1 LKGFIAKLRS
11 VASKYS
17 FIFKTVFESSKWI
30 FVAAIFLV
38 LVPALIPIATSKIL
52 RDVVSLIESV
62 IASAAKTSYVKLLF
76 PVFAY
81 VLVAALRNL
90 VMSCWVIICRLT
102 GLSLTYNIQSKI
114 AAKIKSTPYYMFYD
128 QSFQNLYANV
138 IRKSDHEPLEIVY
151 STISLC
157 SELLQIA
164 ILSTVVAC
172 LRPWILPLLIICFL
186 PSVICQLKIQKE
198 NVNVWKSQTQ
208 NYRHASYCFDQVTS
222 QKTSKEIRLFNL
234 FNYFERGRK
243 KAFLDNIKA
252 WRQFGKKEL
261 LTTTV
266 SQFFSKAGIFVVIAW
281 LFIKTIQK
289 EYSVPDFIF
298 YFSIIFSFQDTY
310 AELVDN
316 FARHYT
322 SMLFMNQFFDFLD
335 IKHTIASGHELP
347 ERTTNH
353 VLEFK
358 NVSFKYPNTDFFA
371 LRDINFKL
379 KTGDVVCFVGENGS
393 GKTTLVNL
401 MLRVYEPT
409 QGEILLDG
417 KNIKDY
423 DFEEYQKVFSAIHQ
437 DYQKYAVLIK
447 ESISFGNLEKNGSLA
462 DFERAGK
469 LATADKFIKSFGKK
483 YDSDLTKMFSED
495 GEELSG
501 GQWQKLALAR
511 VFYSD
516 SHILIFDE
524 PTSAVDPIS
533 ELEIHENIEKRKDKL
548 VIFISHRMYTSKNA
562 SQVIVL
568 ANGTVVAM
576 GTHKELMNSHTEYQ
590 VLFNS
595 QAKRYTDSS
604 PQ

>member
-1 LKGFIAKLRS
+1 
-11 VASKYS
+11 
-17 FIFKTVFESSKWI
+17 
-30 FVAAIFLV
+30 
-38 LVPALIPIATSKIL
+38 
-52 RDVVSLIESV
+52 
-62 IASAAKTSYVKLLF
+62 
-76 PVFAY
+76 
-81 VLVAALRNL
+81 
-90 VMSCWVIICRLT
+90 
-102 GLSLTYNIQSKI
+102 
-114 AAKIKSTPYYMFYD
+114 
-128 QSFQNLYANV
+128 V
-138 IRKSDHEPLEIVY
+138 IRKSDHEPLEIIY
-151 STISLC
+151 STTSLC
-157 SELLQIA
+157 SELFQIA
-164 ILSTVVAC
+164 VLGTVIVC
-172 LRPWILPLLIICFL
+172 LRLWILPLFVICFL
-186 PSVICQLKIQKE
+186 PNVICQLKIQKE
-198 NVNVWKSQTQ
+198 SVDVWKAQAQ

-222 QKTSKEIRLFNL
+222 QKTFKEIRLFNL
-234 FNYFERGRK
+234 FNYFEQGRK
-243 KAFLDNIKA
+243 KAFLDNVKV
-252 WRQFGKKEL
+252 WRQFGKKEFWAI
-261 LTTTV
+261 TV
-266 SQFFSKAGIFVVIAW
+266 SQFFSKTGIFIVIAW

-310 AELVDN
+310 AELIDN

-322 SMLFMNQFFDFLD
+322 SMLFMDQFFDFLD
-335 IKHTIASGHELP
+335 IKHTVASGCELP
-347 ERTTNH
+347 RKTTNH
-353 VLEFK
+353 ILEFK
-358 NVSFKYPNTDFFA
+358 NVSFKYPNTDLFA
-371 LRDINFKL
+371 LRNINFKL

-417 KNIKDY
+417 KNVKDY
-423 DFEEYQKVFSAIHQ
+423 DFEGYQKVFSAIHQ

-469 LATADKFIKSFGKK
+469 LATADKFIKSFGKQ
-483 YDSDLTKMFSED
+483 YDSDLTKMFNGD

-568 ANGTVVAM
+568 ANGTVAAT
-576 GTHKELMNSHTEYQ
+576 GTHKELMNNHAKYRT
-590 VLFNS
+590 LFNS